1 MKHVLLIFT
10 LFCASYMTVNAQTNT
25 WTGAGANTNW
35 NTVANWSLNAMPTA
49 ANDVVIPTGFTVN
62 LNVAGDTKSIVVQG
76 NSTFNMSNTLSI
88 LNASSVAA
96 NATCAWTL
104 GSLTGGGTLTNNG
117 TFNLSSG
124 NTKSI
129 VGVTTFNNTGNFNI
143 LDGGDLNITDGIFNN
158 LASGIIDLRG
168 NEGNISYTGSASRIL
183 NNAGLIKST
192 ATGGNVRIQTVLN
205 NNGGA
210 ITVSNGNL
218 IFDFLDK
225 NLNGGVLN
233 VSVGSVLRLTSTTN
247 LTGTLTGALNGDLEW
262 SGNVSSAGTSTFNF
276 SGSSGVRWTA
286 GNLTGGGTLVN
297 KNLIFLSSGNT
308 KSIIGV
314 TTLNNEGDFN
324 IPDGGDFNITD
335 GIFNNQLT
343 GTIDMQWAEGN
354 ISYTGSASRIL
365 NNAGLIKSTATG
377 GNVRIQTVLNNNGG
391 TITVSNGNLI
401 FDTLDK
407 NLNGGVLNVSVG
419 SVLRLT
425 STTNLT
431 GTLTGALNGDLEWSG
446 NVSSAGTSTFNFSG
460 SSGVRW
466 TAGNLTGGGTL
477 VKKNLIFLSSGNT
490 KSIIGATTLNNEGD
504 FNITD
509 GGDFNITDGIFNNQ
523 LTGTIDMQWA
533 EGNISYTGSASRIL
547 NNAGLIKS
555 TATGG
560 NVRIQTVLN
569 NNGGTITVSNGN
581 LIFDFLDKNLNGG
594 MYNVSVGSSLQW
606 NSNTVISGTLTGNL
620 TGEIDWLNDITI
632 PNATTG
638 TFNFTGN
645 SGVKWSSGNLTG
657 GGTLVNK
664 SLIFLRT
671 ANTKSI
677 IGATTLNN
685 EGDFN
690 ITDGGDF
697 NITDGIFNNQSAGT
711 IDMQGAE
718 GNISYTGSASRI
730 LNNFGMLKRTTT
742 AGNARI
748 HTFLNNSGSID
759 AQAGTLVFSEFLAFT
774 NDEEGVVKGVS
785 TVTIA
790 NTANY
795 TNNGT
800 FSPGGSPGTLTF
812 NGVFKSST
820 TSVLDVE
827 LNGLTSGTQYDVLA
841 ITGTNAIFDGD
852 VNVTLGFEP
861 VVGNTFTVATTT
873 GTITTK
879 SLATPFT
886 SDYLGKRYTFNV
898 TYPNDNV
905 VRLTISNI
913 LDIEAPNVITQN
925 ATVQLNASGNGSIT
939 AAQINNGSSDNCSL
953 VADLTYTLSKSTF
966 NCSNLGANTVTLTV
980 TDEAGNSANQT
991 ATVTVVDAINPTVTC
1006 GGDSTIDSN
1015 GNYALPNYVTNSTA
1029 SASDNCSATVVQAPV
1044 AGTSLADGTYTI
1056 SFVATDSS
1064 GNTANCSFS
1073 LTVVDTTL
1081 GIDDF
1086 ELSESSIQL
1095 YPNPVGNVLTIK
1107 NVNNLELDNA
1117 QITDVTGKVITTF
1130 DLKNMGLTKEISLED
1145 LSSGMYFLKINGLNS
1160 SVTKRVI
1167 KQ

>member
-158 LASGIIDLRG
+158 LALGVIDLRG
-168 NEGNISYTGSASRIL
+168 IEGNISYTGSASRIL

-205 NNGGA
+205 NNGGT

-324 IPDGGDFNITD
+324 I
-335 GIFNNQLT
+335 
-343 GTIDMQWAEGN
+343 
-354 ISYTGSASRIL
+354 
-365 NNAGLIKSTATG
+365 
-377 GNVRIQTVLNNNGG
+377 
-391 TITVSNGNLI
+391 
-401 FDTLDK
+401 
-407 NLNGGVLNVSVG
+407 
-419 SVLRLT
+419 
-425 STTNLT
+425 
-431 GTLTGALNGDLEWSG
+431 
-446 NVSSAGTSTFNFSG
+446 
-460 SSGVRW
+460 
-466 TAGNLTGGGTL
+466 
-477 VKKNLIFLSSGNT
+477 
-490 KSIIGATTLNNEGD
+490 
-504 FNITD
+504 TD

-594 MYNVSVGSSLQW
+594 VLNVSVGSVLRLTSTTNL
-606 NSNTVISGTLTGNL
+606 TGTLTGA
-620 TGEIDWLNDITI
+620 LNGDLEWSGNVSSAGTS
-632 PNATTG
+632 
-638 TFNFTGN
+638 TFNFSGS
-645 SGVKWSSGNLTG
+645 SGVRWTAGNLTG
-657 GGTLVNK
+657 GGTLVKKN
-664 SLIFLRT
+664 LIFLSSG
-671 ANTKSI
+671 NTKSI